1 MLSVF
6 NVGDDHE
13 VHIHTRSRSYVF
25 RVCKG
30 RAELHHIG
38 LLSFVHSMTVD
49 VVETA
54 VCCAVYPFWSIIP
67 EMGNYHV
74 AIELPWR

>member
-1 MLSVF
+1 MLSIF
-6 NVGDDHE
+6 NVDDVSMKYTYTH
-13 VHIHTRSRSYVF
+13 VQGHMYSGFVKAGLNCITF
-25 RVCKG
+25 
-30 RAELHHIG
+30 G

-74 AIELPWR
+74 AI